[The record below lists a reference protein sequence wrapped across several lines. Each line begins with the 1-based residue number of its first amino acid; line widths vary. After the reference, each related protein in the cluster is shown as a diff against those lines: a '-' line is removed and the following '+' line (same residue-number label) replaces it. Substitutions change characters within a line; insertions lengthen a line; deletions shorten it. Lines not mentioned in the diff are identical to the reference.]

1 MKTLKLSPQLSKDY
15 ISFYEKEKTSADVI
29 FRVGKEENV
38 KEFHAHSFVLFV
50 RSQYFRKEIEGLR
63 DKMKDEAG
71 EKVMIIEKPEVNP
84 SLFELILKYYYG
96 GNLSFDEN
104 NFKEIFDLLLISKEF
119 EITELLELLENE
131 LLKSPNQIHQNF
143 STTLKLSL
151 ESFKKLYE
159 FCLITIQERPEI
171 IFKSMDFHLLN
182 EDTLLTLLQHKGL
195 TIKEVE
201 KWESIIKW
209 GIHHSFTTP
218 IDYNTR
224 IPDVTLW
231 TKVKFRDLSNT
242 LQKIIPLIDFYK
254 IGPENFYEEV
264 KPFKKI
270 IDKSLY
276 DEILKY
282 YIVSSKKSNANN
294 PATTPEPEQPSNAI
308 PKVHIRLDSVLIEL
322 DCFQL
327 LINWINETTPGNTL
341 NRFRL
346 SLLLKGSANGFTAN
360 TFHGMC
366 DNKGATLSII
376 KIRGSTEIIG
386 GYNPASWNQTLYLN
400 EPLSIAKESFVFKL
414 DSKDIRKSIVG
425 RPVADAVYTIENHPN
440 NGPCFYGALYIKGGN
455 HGDFRRDVQCYCDGT
470 NYGVHL
476 RKTPNKFSVDD
487 YEVYQVIKE

>member
-346 SLLLKGSANGFTAN
+346 SLLLKGSAN
-360 TFHGMC
+360 
-366 DNKGATLSII
+366 
-376 KIRGSTEIIG
+376 
-386 GYNPASWNQTLYLN
+386 
-400 EPLSIAKESFVFKL
+400 AKESFVFKL